1 MKNLVKLTALFC
13 MILFFASCEK
23 DHDPIEPSSSEVY
36 SNFKDEEEDDVT
48 VVGNPSIQGHL
59 TLTYQEIESGVTI
72 VLSSTNLNY
81 NKTKT
86 VDENGDYIF
95 NNLAIGTYNRKIYI
109 GGILSS
115 INTIRVQ
122 Y

>member
-23 DHDPIEPSSSEVY
+23 DHDPIEPSSSEVI
-36 SNFKDEEEDDVT
+36 SNFKDENDHVIIYSGVPT
-48 VVGNPSIQGHL
+48 IQGHI

-72 VLSSTNLNY
+72 VLSSSNLNY
-81 NKTKT
+81 NKTET

-109 GGILSS
+109 GGVLSS